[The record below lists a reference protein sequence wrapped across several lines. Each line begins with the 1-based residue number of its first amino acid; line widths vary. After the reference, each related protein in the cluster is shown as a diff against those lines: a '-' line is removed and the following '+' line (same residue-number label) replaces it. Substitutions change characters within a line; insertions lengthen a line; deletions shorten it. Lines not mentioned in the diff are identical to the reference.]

1 MKRALPFLLPLF
13 IAGCAGSPPVE
24 VSVAPIER
32 PLLRDRI
39 PKSALICL
47 PEPTGAKVVT
57 ARDAADL
64 IIDTRAA
71 GRDCRSKLS
80 AVRSIIENEK

>member
-1 MKRALPFLLPLF
+1 MKRALLPLF
-13 IAGCAGSPPVE
+13 LLAGCAGSPPVD
-24 VSVAPIER
+24 VSIAPIDR
-32 PLLRDRI
+32 PLLRYRI
-39 PKSALICL
+39 PMSALACL
-47 PEPTGAKVVT
+47 PEPLGAKVVT

-80 AVRSIIENEK
+80 AVRSIIENEQ

>member
-1 MKRALPFLLPLF
+1 MKRTLPFLLLTAL
-13 IAGCAGSPPVE
+13 AGCAGSPPVN

-32 PLLRDRI
+32 PMLRDRI
-39 PKSALICL
+39 PQSSLACL

-71 GRDCRSKLS
+71 GRDCRNKLS